1 MDDLALHRHV
11 QNIWAAQAFLI
22 GLLDSEDLSVKAQAD
37 LNDVIQK
44 VSDAGCAIG
53 DFHGRLSL

>member
-11 QNIWAAQAFLI
+11 QAIWAAQRFLPD
-22 GLLDSEDLSVKAQAD
+22 LQNDPDLSVKAQAD

-53 DFHGRLSL
+53 DFHGRCCL

>member
-11 QNIWAAQAFLI
+11 QAIWAAHAFLI
-22 GLLDSEDLSVKAQAD
+22 GLLDSEGLSVKAQAD
-37 LNDVIQK
+37 LNEVIQK

-53 DFHGRLSL
+53 DFHGRCCL